1 MYYFVIYSCRKLL
14 RNKRKQHNYPIIAV
28 VGYTNAGKTSIIKA
42 LTQEEAIQP
51 KDQLFAT
58 LDVTAHAG
66 LPCNLEIIYM
76 DTVGFMSDLPT
87 GLIEC
92 FVATLEDAMLADVIL
107 HVQDLSHSCYESQK
121 QHVETTLKTLTQ
133 NIYLEENGKAV
144 LPPIISVG
152 NKIDLVDTKDHKD
165 FSGLVVS
172 AKKNQGLTELLVEI
186 EEHILKTTNRKKLT
200 IRVPNGGIEM
210 SWLYKNAAVVNMKAD
225 DKDSQNLLMDIVIKE
240 SVLQQFKK
248 QFCQ

>member
-1 MYYFVIYSCRKLL
+1 
-14 RNKRKQHNYPIIAV
+14 
-28 VGYTNAGKTSIIKA
+28 
-42 LTQEEAIQP
+42 
-51 KDQLFAT
+51 
-58 LDVTAHAG
+58 
-66 LPCNLEIIYM
+66 M

-92 FVATLEDAMLADVIL
+92 FIATLEDAMLADVIL
-107 HVQDLSHSCYESQK
+107 HVQDLSHSCYDAQK

-133 NIYLEENGKAV
+133 NLYLEKNSKAL

-152 NKIDLVDTKDHKD
+152 NKIDLVETKDHID
-165 FSGLVVS
+165 FSGLLVS
-172 AKKNQGLTELLVEI
+172 AKKNQGLSKLLVKI
-186 EEHILKTTNRKKLT
+186 EEIVLKTTSRKKLT
-200 IRVPNGGIEM
+200 IRVPNGGVEM

-225 DKDSQNLLMDIVIKE
+225 DIDSQSLLMDIVIKE

>member
-1 MYYFVIYSCRKLL
+1 
-14 RNKRKQHNYPIIAV
+14 
-28 VGYTNAGKTSIIKA
+28 
-42 LTQEEAIQP
+42 
-51 KDQLFAT
+51 
-58 LDVTAHAG
+58 
-66 LPCNLEIIYM
+66 M

-107 HVQDLSHSCYESQK
+107 HVQDLSHSCYEAQK

-133 NIYLEENGKAV
+133 NIYLEENGKAR

-152 NKIDLVDTKDHKD
+152 NKIDLIDTKDQKD

-240 SVLQQFKK
+240 NVLQQFKK